1 MTIIML
7 ILMAVILIA
16 LLRLDGLVLVMS
28 VKKYVEMGL
37 IICIMNVTMEMFLM
51 VMGAQALVK
60 LREDMVALEGHLLDL
75 IIAIFSLLL
84 K

>member
-1 MTIIML
+1 ML